1 MLLLPLPLV
10 NSLFRS
16 VLELLFSKTWNCDWE
31 MYYEFSDR
39 SYQWEWEW
47 ECSQMTPNNRLS
59 LSARQ
64 KTEVLQQVEFKP
76 AILKVLIND
85 QESRPSC
92 ILIPFAGSTVL
103 KESVPLWRELE
114 CSKENTDGCQF
125 SKLSQGKKFQSQ
137 RWETDNRAVRR
148 TKDNR
153 VWCDNNVQLQYSKAL
168 NKIELAACS
177 ETWHCRAAH

>member
-1 MLLLPLPLV
+1 
-10 NSLFRS
+10 
-16 VLELLFSKTWNCDWE
+16 
-31 MYYEFSDR
+31 
-39 SYQWEWEW
+39 
-47 ECSQMTPNNRLS
+47 MTPNNRLS

-125 SKLSQGKKFQSQ
+125 SKLS
-137 RWETDNRAVRR
+137 
-148 TKDNR
+148 
-153 VWCDNNVQLQYSKAL
+153 
-168 NKIELAACS
+168 
-177 ETWHCRAAH
+177 